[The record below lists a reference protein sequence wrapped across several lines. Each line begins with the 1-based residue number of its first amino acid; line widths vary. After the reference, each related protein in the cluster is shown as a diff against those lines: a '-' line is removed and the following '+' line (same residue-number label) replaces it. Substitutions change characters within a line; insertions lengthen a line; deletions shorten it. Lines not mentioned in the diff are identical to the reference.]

1 MCIHYITD
9 MSLCN
14 KGKMLD
20 TVILSQHVLSATFE
34 YKMCGQIIMSLS
46 GALKT
51 QCEIKNNVFISAQCP
66 GSEDGK
72 YRHPTSCRHYF
83 ECVDMGTENTQVF
96 TRECPRSNRFF
107 NPFLQRCMW
116 LPSGNCN
123 QRGTATTSPPLTCTL
138 PSEGWHVFLF
148 TIYQAMWPRVVFL
161 PRFCCVHIT
170 YRHFSWLPHPLFYLC
185 NKHFS
190 CDALVL
196 IIHDWS
202 TSNARTAKY
211 MLNLDWYETAANTA
225 AAGPEYFAISWDRP
239 QASLTPSLCPWPH
252 RAVAAD
258 QPQWILLKANNGQ
271 RSSDGCADFT
281 SWSESDLVLIINFN
295 STHK

>member
-20 TVILSQHVLSATFE
+20 TVILSQHVLSATFKS
-34 YKMCGQIIMSLS
+34 KMYGQIIMSLS
-46 GALKT
+46 EALKT

-66 GSEDGK
+66 GSEDGR

-107 NPFLQRCMW
+107 NPFFQRCMW

-138 PSEGWHVFLF
+138 PSEGWHVVLF
-148 TIYQAMWPRVVFL
+148 TIYQAMWPRVVFYCG
-161 PRFCCVHIT
+161 FVVCIQHVDIFIVSSSFVVSM
-170 YRHFSWLPHPLFYLC
+170 YRKTSSISRTLVGNKIVDNSDVVGASPVGAAPTTSSFS
-185 NKHFS
+185 
-190 CDALVL
+190 
-196 IIHDWS
+196 
-202 TSNARTAKY
+202 T
-211 MLNLDWYETAANTA
+211 
-225 AAGPEYFAISWDRP
+225 
-239 QASLTPSLCPWPH
+239 
-252 RAVAAD
+252 
-258 QPQWILLKANNGQ
+258 
-271 RSSDGCADFT
+271 
-281 SWSESDLVLIINFN
+281 
-295 STHK
+295 